1 LRILL
6 GITGGIAAYKAA
18 GLLRAMSE
26 LGHEV
31 TALPTQN
38 ALRFIGEA
46 TLEALSGKAIDSDLY
61 ADVSSV
67 KHVQLGQEA
76 DLIVIAPAT
85 AAFLGRYATGIADDL
100 LLNALLAS
108 TAPVVVVPAMHTEMW
123 QNQATIE
130 NVETLRSRGIRV
142 MQPASGRLT
151 GDDTG
156 PGRLPEVEE
165 IIDFLFSTSPLTG
178 KTVTVTAGG
187 TRERIDDVR
196 FIGNRSSGKTGVALA
211 IAARDL
217 GAKVHLI
224 ACNLNDTP
232 RGIEV
237 TAVENVAELS
247 TALQKPS
254 DVLVMAAA
262 VSDFQVDNPDKGKI
276 SRSTV
281 PEIKLSS
288 SPDLLASYT
297 KNFPESFAVG
307 FALVDEGEDVIEAS
321 RSKLEAKG
329 VKVVVGNRISSLD
342 SNDTVVQFVDANSAA
357 EIAGPKVDVA
367 REIMRR
373 VAAQLS

>member
-1 LRILL
+1 MRILL

-61 ADVSSV
+61 ADVASV

-151 GDDTG
+151 GADTG

-217 GAKVHLI
+217 GANVHLI

>member
-61 ADVSSV
+61 ADVASV

>member
-46 TLEALSGKAIDSDLY
+46 TLEALSGKNIYSDLY
-61 ADVSSV
+61 GDVASV
-67 KHVQLGQEA
+67 RHVQLGQDA
-76 DLIVIAPAT
+76 DLIVVAPAT
-85 AAFLGRYATGIADDL
+85 AAFMGRYAAGIADDL

-165 IIDFLFSTSPLTG
+165 IIDYLFAASPLTG
-178 KTVTVTAGG
+178 KSVTVTAGG

-196 FIGNRSSGKTGVALA
+196 FIGNRSSGKTGVAMA

-224 ACNLNDTP
+224 ACNLPQTP
-232 RGIEV
+232 KGIEV
-237 TAVENVAELS
+237 THVENVAELS
-247 TALQKPS
+247 AALQKPAE
-254 DVLVMAAA
+254 VLVMAAA
-262 VSDFQVDNPDKGKI
+262 VSDFQVANPHKGKLP
-276 SRSTV
+276 RSTV
-281 PEIKLSS
+281 PELKLSS
-288 SPDLLASYT
+288 SPDLLAAYT
-297 KNFPESFAVG
+297 KKFPESFAVG
-307 FALVDEGEDVIEAS
+307 FALVDQEEDVIKAS

-329 VKVVVGNRISSLD
+329 AKVVIGNSISSLEG
-342 SNDTVVQFVDANSAA
+342 NDTVVHYVDADSVA
-357 EIAGPKVDVA
+357 EIAGTKSEVA
-367 REIMRR
+367 REVMRR

>member
-61 ADVSSV
+61 ADVASV

-123 QNQATIE
+123 QNHATIE

-165 IIDFLFSTSPLTG
+165 IIDFLFSASPLTG

-237 TAVENVAELS
+237 THVENVAELS

>member
-151 GDDTG
+151 GADTG

-342 SNDTVVQFVDANSAA
+342 SNDTVVQFVDADSAA
-357 EIAGPKVDVA
+357 AIAGPKGDVA

>member
-1 LRILL
+1 MRILL

-46 TLEALSGKAIDSDLY
+46 TLEALSGKNIDSDLY
-61 ADVSSV
+61 GDVASV
-67 KHVQLGQEA
+67 RHVQLGQEA

-85 AAFLGRYATGIADDL
+85 AAFLGRYAAGIADDL

-108 TAPVVVVPAMHTEMW
+108 TAEVVVVPAMHTEMW

-142 MQPASGRLT
+142 MEPASGRLT
-151 GDDTG
+151 GEDTG
-156 PGRLPEVEE
+156 PGRLPEVED
-165 IIDFLFSTSPLTG
+165 IIEFLFASSPLTG

-187 TRERIDDVR
+187 TREHIDDVR
-196 FIGNRSSGKTGVALA
+196 FIGNRSSGKTGIALA
-211 IAARDL
+211 LAARDL
-217 GAKVHLI
+217 GAKVRLI
-224 ACNLNDTP
+224 ACNLAQTP
-232 RGIEV
+232 KGMDV
-237 TAVENVAELS
+237 THVESVADLS
-247 TALQKPS
+247 AALQESS

-262 VSDFQVDNPDKGKI
+262 VSDFQVANPHKGKL

-281 PEIKLSS
+281 PELKLSS
-288 SPDLLASYT
+288 TPDLLAAYT
-297 KNFPESFAVG
+297 KQFPKSFAVG
-307 FALVDEGEDVIEAS
+307 FALVDQEEDVVKAS
-321 RSKLEAKG
+321 RSKLETKG
-329 VKVVVGNRISSLD
+329 AKVVIGNSVSSLEG
-342 SNDTVVQFVDANSAA
+342 SDTVVQYVDADSEV
-357 EIAGPKVDVA
+357 EISGTKDEVA
-367 REIMRR
+367 REIIRR